1 MTTLKNTPPSPGEE
15 MTCANERCCR
25 VITMTR
31 SGGYAHKYE
40 PRDGKVGDIYKFDHT
55 ATPAPATDFK
65 VIGPRRKCVC
75 GEDFHYTDSGPVH
88 IAFST
93 SWHRACEGALSVPNS
108 RREPR
113 EDVDTVS
120 ADRRF
125 PCANCGRPMFVG
137 DDGTRARHVEGHSS
151 FGDEVC
157 TNADG
162 ESIDD
167 ALATL
172 PERATVWRSVH
183 PQPAGGPDEWNP
195 KGLLETLNKQARHA
209 PDDLTRDAIA
219 KLVGILSLHRPTR
232 SNGKHYDHTPT
243 CGCEE

>member
-1 MTTLKNTPPSPGEE
+1 MGMTTLKNTPPSPGEM
-15 MTCANERCCR
+15 MTCDVCCR
-25 VITMTR
+25 PITVTR
-31 SGGYAHKYE
+31 TGFAHV
-40 PRDGKVGDIYKFDHT
+40 PIQGDTVVNHDHT
-55 ATPAPATDFK
+55 AAPSLTPEFK
-65 VIGPRRKCVC
+65 VIGPPRVC
-75 GEDFHYTDSGPVH
+75 MCGQTFNYTNEGPVH
-88 IAFST
+88 HARSST
-93 SWHRACEGALSVPNS
+93 WARSCPGLSLV

-113 EDVDTVS
+113 EDVDTVT

-157 TNADG
+157 TNAEG